1 MKNVAVAPANKAVK
15 SQVILGQQLVDRVE
29 QQTNWLFKRRNFGW
43 FKCCWTDALFYYCKS
58 RYMWRKL

>member
-29 QQTNWLFKRRNFGW
+29 EQTN
-43 FKCCWTDALFYYCKS
+43 
-58 RYMWRKL
+58 